1 MVQSVFVILVR
12 WIVIY
17 LVDSTIRLLN
27 NRGLVVNMSECLLRI
42 HVHNIFSLSVKRCP
56 TMNLCVTQDVYQLG
70 PFLQR
75 EIFYSLLLDWV
86 QIWMRKLHHDIHV
99 MNTQLAIYDADSRC
113 WYMQIETVSTC
124 CWDGHNLGCKR
135 STLMWLSYLDI
146 YHADGKWKMLI
157 FFSLFFILG
166 LCTSTLIL

>member
-1 MVQSVFVILVR
+1 MVQSVFVILVH

-17 LVDSTIRLLN
+17 PVDSTIQLLN

-70 PFLQR
+70 PFLLR
-75 EIFYSLLLDWV
+75 EILYSLLLDWV
-86 QIWMRKLHHDIHV
+86 QIWMRKLYHDIHV

-113 WYMQIETVSTC
+113 
-124 CWDGHNLGCKR
+124 
-135 STLMWLSYLDI
+135 
-146 YHADGKWKMLI
+146 
-157 FFSLFFILG
+157 
-166 LCTSTLIL
+166 